1 MNHSEGKPWN
11 DRDGV
16 PTLAPDTASPG
27 AGVQVGNFQ
36 LQTLLGRGGM
46 GEVWKAW
53 DTKAERPVVLKL
65 VPRELQRA
73 AEEMAR
79 VRDTFRRVHALQHQH
94 QNT

>member
-16 PTLAPDTASPG
+16 PTLARDAASPGVAG

-46 GEVWKAW
+46 GEVWKA
-53 DTKAERPVVLKL
+53 
-65 VPRELQRA
+65 
-73 AEEMAR
+73 
-79 VRDTFRRVHALQHQH
+79 
-94 QNT
+94 